1 MVRLGANRYGKAEVR
16 VVRVAR
22 GAAPDGGDVI
32 RDWNVSTSLSGDL
45 ADSHLTGDNAKVL
58 PTDSQKNKVY
68 ALAKELGAVE
78 PEAFALS
85 LGSFFVS
92 SQEPITRARISVEE
106 YGWTPIGAT
115 GYSFAR
121 SGDLVRTTT
130 VTVDAARGAWV
141 VSGIRDL
148 VVLNA
153 TGSEFWGYPKDPYTT
168 LPETKDRILAT
179 SVNASWRF
187 RGPAN
192 DPAIGTADDTA
203 DWAATFATARSVI
216 TETFAGTYT
225 YSLQQ
230 MLYAIG
236 SALLAAVPV
245 ICEVRLAL
253 PNKHHYLVDLTPF
266 GLENDREVYLA
277 GDRPYGLI
285 EGTVLADDAPDEG
298 LAWT

>member
-1 MVRLGANRYGKAEVR
+1 MVQLGANRYGKAEVR

-22 GAAPDGGDVI
+22 GAAPDGSDLI
-32 RDWNVSTSLSGDL
+32 RDWNVSTALSGDL

-78 PEAFALS
+78 PETFALE
-85 LGSFFVS
+85 LASFFVS
-92 SQEPITRARISVEE
+92 SSSQEPISRARVAVDE
-106 YGWTPIGAT
+106 YEWTAIGAT

-121 SGDLVRTTT
+121 SGQLTRTTAVVRDRSAGT
-130 VTVDAARGAWV
+130 SV
-141 VSGIRDL
+141 VSGIKDL
-148 VVLNA
+148 IVLNT

-168 LPETKDRILAT
+168 LPETKDRMLAT
-179 SVNASWRF
+179 QVNASWRF
-187 RGPAN
+187 RPAAR
-192 DPAIGTADDTA
+192 DGTDWGAAFTA
-203 DWAATFATARSVI
+203 AKSAVL
-216 TETFAGTYT
+216 ETFAGTYT

-236 SALLAAVPV
+236 SAIIAAVPE

-253 PNKHHYLVDLTPF
+253 PNKHHFVVDLAPF
-266 GLENDREVYLA
+266 GLENDREVYYA
-277 GDRPYGLI
+277 ADRPYGLI
-285 EGTVLADDAPDEG
+285 EGTVLADDAPDPG